1 MAKFAQCGYGS
12 KGQGLGNTTDGYTY
26 VVNDNVRTG
35 DVIQVIATS
44 HGKEPKKFAT
54 TAVPLHT
61 YKENSVKGQEAKQE
75 AQKINTEISM
85 IKKQGMEKLQEKGYK
100 SLSEAS
106 KIDEE
111 IAKIEEE
118 INAEIPK
125 MREYIATVNE
135 KREEKERILMGQN
148 MLQNLIDS
156 LEYTIKS
163 SKSLLKKEE
172 IIKENIDNLKKLEID
187 Q

>member
-1 MAKFAQCGYGS
+1 MLEQD
-12 KGQGLGNTTDGYTY
+12 QINEYTKLL
-26 VVNDNVRTG
+26 
-35 DVIQVIATS
+35 
-44 HGKEPKKFAT
+44 KECEA
-54 TAVPLHT
+54 
-61 YKENSVKGQEAKQE
+61 AKQE

-85 IKKQGMEKLQEKGYK
+85 LKKQGMEKLQEKGYK

-135 KREEKERILMGQN
+135 KREEKERILMG
-148 MLQNLIDS
+148 
-156 LEYTIKS
+156 
-163 SKSLLKKEE
+163 
-172 IIKENIDNLKKLEID
+172 
-187 Q
+187 